1 MISGLRWL
9 AVCVFIAGAG
19 IASAETYEVG
29 QVWSYKT
36 RPQEPKSTFVVLRID
51 DTSKLGQVIFIGLQ
65 DLRIQHPNG
74 KIIGSLSPLAFTRA
88 ALDQSVVKVVAKTDK
103 LMASDFGYA
112 KWKEAQRA
120 GKTPPTNV
128 KPVAESIND
137 LENGYIGIPFKP

>member
-9 AVCVFIAGAG
+9 AVCVFLTSAG

-74 KIIGSLSPLAFTRA
+74 KIIGSLSPLAFTRN
-88 ALDQSVVKVVAKTDK
+88 ALA
-103 LMASDFGYA
+103 
-112 KWKEAQRA
+112 RRR
-120 GKTPPTNV
+120 PPM
-128 KPVAESIND
+128 
-137 LENGYIGIPFKP
+137 